1 MVATK
6 LCGVCGKEEMVDVCE
21 ICGIPLCAKHL
32 KRIPLEEKTP
42 TAEGI
47 AGVFISPVR
56 FGTKVRKVC
65 RKCMMESEFY
75 EGEYF

>member
-6 LCGVCGKEEMVDVCE
+6 LCGVCGEKEAVDVCE
-21 ICGIPLCAKHL
+21 ICGTPLCERHL
-32 KRIPLEEKTP
+32 KRIPLTERTP

-47 AGVFISPVR
+47 AGVMISPVR
-56 FGTKVRKVC
+56 PGTQIRKVC
-65 RKCMMESEFY
+65 RKCMLESEFY